1 MIFNQSVTNINKHY
15 EKIYKL
21 NEQVSSGK
29 RINRPSDDSLDSG
42 KVLDYRNMLSSI
54 DQYTKNV
61 NRGIAL
67 LRNTESA
74 LAGAEQIFID
84 AKVLAEQMA
93 TGTYTAEQ
101 RDMLSVQAEHFFGR
115 LMVVGNTKVTD
126 RYIFSGY
133 KTDTK
138 TFTRD
143 DYYNISYHGDNNQ
156 IQFEIQQN
164 TKVTVNSTGQKVFID
179 GTNTFDVLRDLR
191 NALKDNDQEA
201 VGEVLERIN
210 DALNQ
215 IVRERA
221 IVGVALHEMESSK
234 NILVDFGLQTVE
246 LLSNT
251 EDTDIIDV
259 LSKLKMREIAFGAT
273 LQSTSMVTGL
283 SLVNFL

>member
-1 MIFNQSVTNINKHY
+1 MITI
-15 EKIYKL
+15 
-21 NEQVSSGK
+21 
-29 RINRPSDDSLDSG
+29 
-42 KVLDYRNMLSSI
+42 
-54 DQYTKNV
+54 
-61 NRGIAL
+61 
-67 LRNTESA
+67 
-74 LAGAEQIFID
+74 
-84 AKVLAEQMA
+84 
-93 TGTYTAEQ
+93 
-101 RDMLSVQAEHFFGR
+101 
-115 LMVVGNTKVTD
+115 
-126 RYIFSGY
+126 
-133 KTDTK
+133 
-138 TFTRD
+138 
-143 DYYNISYHGDNNQ
+143 NISYHGDNNQ

-164 TKVTVNSTGQKVFID
+164 TKVTVNSTGQKVFLD
-179 GTNTFDVLRDLR
+179 GTNTFDVLGDLR

-234 NILVDFGLQTVE
+234 NILVDFGLQTEE